1 MAEQTKT
8 QRQAAGHKAAATR
21 KANAT
26 KQRAS
31 ATKTSARR
39 TRSSASAT
47 VRTSA
52 RTTSGNAKRTGKQAG
67 RTASTG
73 LGAATQRV
81 EELGRRAQRALFIQV
96 GAAATV
102 RDTVV
107 GTVNKY
113 TTPTKASRELNKLER
128 RGARALG
135 RTERSMTRQRRTL
148 ERDAQQTQRRFARQ
162 ANGLRSDAGDLVD
175 RVKQLV

>member
-1 MAEQTKT
+1 MATQTKT

-21 KANAT
+21 KRNSTKRSAGAT
-26 KQRAS
+26 KS
-31 ATKTSARR
+31 SARR

-52 RTTSGNAKRTGKQAG
+52 RATSRDAKRTGRQAG
-67 RTASTG
+67 RTATSG
-73 LGAATQRV
+73 IGAATQRV

-102 RDTVV
+102 RDAVV
-107 GTVNKY
+107 KAARTYSNA
-113 TTPTKASRELNKLER
+113 TKANAEFNKLER
-128 RGARALG
+128 RGARAFG
-135 RTERSMTRQRRTL
+135 RTERRF
-148 ERDAQQTQRRFARQ
+148 ERS

-175 RVKQLV
+175 RVRELV